1 MQKSCN
7 STWSNKWK
15 TNSQMSRH
23 KVAVAGGT
31 DHWDELLQFND
42 QSKSSSWHNRKTVHK
57 KESSSLQQLSVR
69 SELRHFLQRACTS
82 SPRHWAHSGTVS
94 PSQCDADINQAR
106 LTCCLTYCS
115 RWHAYLRGGAV
126 FFFVFFLLLLFIFL
140 SASLISKT
148 ATSLS
153 CSFHLPG
160 WQLTVLWLSRSP
172 LLWLITSQT
181 SHCTG
186 ISAGPHTVPSEK
198 FNRNLPE

>member
-1 MQKSCN
+1 M
-7 STWSNKWK
+7 
-15 TNSQMSRH
+15 
-23 KVAVAGGT
+23 
-31 DHWDELLQFND
+31 
-42 QSKSSSWHNRKTVHK
+42 
-57 KESSSLQQLSVR
+57 
-69 SELRHFLQRACTS
+69 
-82 SPRHWAHSGTVS
+82 S

-115 RWHAYLRGGAV
+115 RWHAYLRGGAA
-126 FFFVFFLLLLFIFL
+126 FFFFFFL
-140 SASLISKT
+140 SASLISEI

-198 FNRNLPE
+198 FNRKPARITNIAFIFQTRAKTLFEERFTALKKPYQIITLLNFRFCSWLRKYTTGLSKQWPPVIDYWCRVFLLICSRSTLDVFIFQKEEPAQSAHILLFIC